1 MSKKR
6 SQCLRKTF
14 TKNKPFILL
23 IVTGCHLNI
32 FHVATA
38 FSCRLYYIKVVK
50 KATFN
55 ITKGK
60 KAYDEDKEL

>member
-1 MSKKR
+1 MSKKN
-6 SQCLRKTF
+6 F

-23 IVTGCHLNI
+23 IVTGCH

>member
-1 MSKKR
+1 MSKKN
-6 SQCLRKTF
+6 F

-23 IVTGCHLNI
+23 IVTGYHLNI